1 MREGIEEDEKMQV
14 KGQYW
19 IGVLLYLKEDFV
31 QAEHIFKDIISM
43 LFQLNL
49 EKKIQQVQI
58 YLKELEIR

>member
-31 QAEHIFKDIISM
+31 QAEHIFKEIISM